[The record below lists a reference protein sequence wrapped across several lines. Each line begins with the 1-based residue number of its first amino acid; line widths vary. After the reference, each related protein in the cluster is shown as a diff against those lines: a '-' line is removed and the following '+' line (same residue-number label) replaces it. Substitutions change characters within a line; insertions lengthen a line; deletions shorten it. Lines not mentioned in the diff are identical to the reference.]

1 MDVVF
6 VDLEVVDAVALRRIQ
21 LDFTDAPREL
31 RAARRRIGN
40 DRNEQGRQQP
50 HHFSLLR
57 QSTASVYCVSLLRQ
71 STASVYC
78 VSLLRQ
84 STASVY
90 CVSLLRQSTVTL
102 SEDF

>member
-78 VSLLRQ
+78 DLKRGFRRGGLRSWQ
-84 STASVY
+84 LQLEASR
-90 CVSLLRQSTVTL
+90 L
-102 SEDF
+102 